1 MCIDNNACKTMP
13 GLNGLGWDG
22 NWTKQFEP
30 FAQEGLHPARVVC
43 QHGDAYDLWA
53 QEGELRADVSG
64 RFRHVHASRADWPA
78 VGDWVAVM
86 PRPAEQAATIHAVLP
101 RRSRFSRKAAGEET
115 VEQVV
120 AVNVDLVFIVSGL
133 DGDFNVRR
141 LERYL
146 ALAWESGARPVIV
159 LNKADLCPDAVP
171 RVAAAEGVAFGVP
184 VIVTSAA
191 TADGL
196 EALRAKLGP
205 GLTGVFMGSSGVGK
219 SSLVNALLGRTR
231 QSVRAVR
238 EDDSRG
244 RHTTTSRQ
252 LVLLPGG
259 GMVIDTPGMRELR
272 LWVDGDSVDRAFAD
286 IGTLAAQCRFDDCTH
301 QSETGCAVQAAVVSG
316 LLTPERLS
324 SYHKLQRE
332 AQYVAMR
339 QTQSARIIEKTRWK
353 QIAQEQRRLKKGRY
367 KP

>member
-1 MCIDNNACKTMP
+1 MCIDKDAGGAVPC
-13 GLNGLGWDG
+13 LDDLGWDK

-30 FAQEGLHPARVVC
+30 FAREGLHPARVIC
-43 QHGDAYDLWA
+43 QHGEVYDLWA
-53 QEGELRADVSG
+53 AAGELRADVSG
-64 RFRHVHASRADWPA
+64 RFRHDHAKRADWPV
-78 VGDWVAVM
+78 VGDWVAVA
-86 PRPAEQAATIHAVLP
+86 PRPGEQAATVHAVLP
-101 RRSRFSRKAAGEET
+101 RRSRFSRKAAGDET

-120 AVNVDLVFIVSGL
+120 AVNVDLVFIVCGL

-146 ALAWESGARPVIV
+146 TLAWDSGARPVIV
-159 LNKADLCPDAVP
+159 LNKADLCPDTED
-171 RVAAAEGVAFGVP
+171 RVATAEGVAFGVP

-196 EALRAKLGP
+196 EALRARLGP

-219 SSLVNALLGRTR
+219 SSLVNALLGTSR

-244 RHTTTSRQ
+244 RHTTTSRE

-259 GMVIDTPGMRELR
+259 GMVIDTPGMRELQ
-272 LWVDGDSVDRAFAD
+272 LWVDEEGVDKAFTDVA
-286 IGTLAAQCRFDDCTH
+286 TLAAQCRFADCTH
-301 QSETGCAVQAAVVSG
+301 QSETGCAVQAAVASG
-316 LLTPERLS
+316 LLDPKRLD
-324 SYHKLQRE
+324 SYRKLQRE
-332 AQYVAMR
+332 AQYVALR
-339 QTQSARIIEKTRWK
+339 QTQSARLIEKTRWK
-353 QIAQEQRRLKKGRY
+353 QIAQEQRRMKKGRY

>member
-1 MCIDNNACKTMP
+1 MCIDKDARETVP
-13 GLNGLGWDG
+13 GLDAIGWDN
-22 NWTKQFEP
+22 NWTRQFEP
-30 FAQEGLHPARVVC
+30 FAREGLHPARVVC
-43 QHGDAYDLWA
+43 QHRDSYDLWA
-53 QEGELRADVSG
+53 EAAEMRADVSG
-64 RFRHVHASRADWPA
+64 RFRHEHANRADWPT

-86 PRPAEQAATIHAVLP
+86 PRPDEQAATIHAVLP

-115 VEQVV
+115 VEQIV
-120 AVNVDLVFIVSGL
+120 AANVDLVFIVSGL

-146 ALAWESGARPVIV
+146 TLAWESGARPVVV

-171 RVAAAEGVAFGVP
+171 RVAAAEGVAFGTP

-196 EALRAKLGP
+196 EALRTKLGP
-205 GLTGVFMGSSGVGK
+205 GLSGVFMGSSGVGK
-219 SSLVNALLGRTR
+219 SSLVNALFGRTR
-231 QSVRAVR
+231 QSVQAVR
-238 EDDSRG
+238 GDDSRG
-244 RHTTTSRQ
+244 RHTTTSRE

-259 GMVIDTPGMRELR
+259 GVVIDTPGMRELQ
-272 LWVDGDSVDRAFAD
+272 LWVDGDGVDRAFAD
-286 IGTLAAQCRFDDCTH
+286 IGTLAAACRFADCTH
-301 QSETGCAVQAAVVSG
+301 QSETGCAVQAAVASG
-316 LLTPERLS
+316 LLEPGRLS

-332 AQYVAMR
+332 AQYVTLR

-353 QIAQEQRRLKKGRY
+353 QIAQEQRRMKKGRY